1 MIEEVTAAVETFSD
15 AAICGS
21 EGSRMLTA
29 SVPVAAS
36 MASTAICGM
45 VEAACG
51 SGGAL
56 SIAAVWSAMAVPVLD
71 YMMYII

>member
-1 MIEEVTAAVETFSD
+1 MIDAVTAAVETFSD

-21 EGSRMLTA
+21 EGSRMLMA

-45 VEAACG
+45 VEAVCG
-51 SGGAL
+51 SGGAV
-56 SIAAVWSAMAVPVLD
+56 SMAAVWSAMGAPV
-71 YMMYII
+71 YVT